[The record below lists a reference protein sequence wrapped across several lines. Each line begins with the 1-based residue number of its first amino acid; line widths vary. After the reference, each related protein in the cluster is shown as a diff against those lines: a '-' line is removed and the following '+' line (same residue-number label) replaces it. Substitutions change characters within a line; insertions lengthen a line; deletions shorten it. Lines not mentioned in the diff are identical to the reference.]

1 VVHRDIKPENIIF
14 LEGEPMLADFGI
26 ALAVKE
32 AGGDRLTQT
41 GLSLGT
47 PQYMSPEQATGERAL
62 DARSDVYS
70 LAAVLYEMLTGDP
83 PVTGATAQAI
93 IAKLMTERP
102 TGIRVVRETVPEAVE
117 AMVFKGLAKT
127 PADRPASA
135 AAFASGLDT
144 AMSASPVHGGRSAPK
159 WAIAGGASLVLV
171 AAAIMMW
178 VGRGAVDDGAG
189 TVPPDLDP
197 GQQVSF
203 VGNVG
208 KFALAPDD
216 RTVAYFT
223 PDQQRVE
230 LLDID
235 GGGTQTLYTAP
246 SGTVLEDL
254 QWSADGSRLYLTVF
268 PRGNRIF
275 SIPRLGGTPREELQF
290 PNLISLNG
298 HSVRALDEG
307 RWLVTGSSNTFHIGN
322 DQTGLR
328 AVGTRLEGP
337 GTFTIPSV
345 TSVTPSMATPSPDG
359 AWLAFSGVDSAAR
372 AIGGIVSLRPGTL
385 GQIAMQWPDLIPV
398 GWSADGRMLVVQRP
412 VADGI
417 SDLLRVEFDPAAGRA
432 RGAPVLFY
440 PRLVADAITL
450 STKGDRIVYVT
461 GAKVTN
467 LREIA
472 LDGTPALD
480 DNPVRMV
487 TQGTA
492 TWVMGLFLPG
502 GDVLGIQHRN
512 GRLEARR
519 FDAAGRSE
527 VLLQRPDTAMRL
539 SHAISND
546 GRLLA
551 LATQDTA
558 GVVTLNLH
566 EMGTARVRRIP
577 LPLGPSRLAWSADD
591 RFLAAMTM
599 TSADQIM
606 VVDVVAEQAKLVTLQ
621 CGTRCEFAWE
631 NVAVGDA
638 WPLVAIT
645 SEVDTWIANVET
657 GALRHLVENTWYVN
671 GWINDWIYFIRAGGQ
686 TEYPGMTLYRI
697 PVAGGVE
704 QHILNLPLDCDLES
718 NVSLSPDGARLLCVV
733 NQSQR
738 DLHVIANLGVPR

>member
-1 VVHRDIKPENIIF
+1 MIERLRTSLADRYRLERELGAGGMATVYLAHDLKHERDVAIKVLHPDLGAALGAERFLAEIKITARLDHPHILTLIDSGAADGLLYYVLPYVRGETLRARLQRERQLDIEEAIAITRDIASALEYAHRQGVVHRDIKPENIIF

-337 GTFTIPSV
+337 PVSPLPWRLPPPMGRGWPSLGW
-345 TSVTPSMATPSPDG
+345 TP
-359 AWLAFSGVDSAAR
+359 
-372 AIGGIVSLRPGTL
+372 
-385 GQIAMQWPDLIPV
+385 Q
-398 GWSADGRMLVVQRP
+398 
-412 VADGI
+412 
-417 SDLLRVEFDPAAGRA
+417 
-432 RGAPVLFY
+432 
-440 PRLVADAITL
+440 
-450 STKGDRIVYVT
+450 
-461 GAKVTN
+461 
-467 LREIA
+467 
-472 LDGTPALD
+472 
-480 DNPVRMV
+480 PVRSAELCRSAPARSV
-487 TQGTA
+487 R
-492 TWVMGLFLPG
+492 LPCS
-502 GDVLGIQHRN
+502 
-512 GRLEARR
+512 GR
-519 FDAAGRSE
+519 
-527 VLLQRPDTAMRL
+527 T
-539 SHAISND
+539 
-546 GRLLA
+546 
-551 LATQDTA
+551 
-558 GVVTLNLH
+558 
-566 EMGTARVRRIP
+566 
-577 LPLGPSRLAWSADD
+577 
-591 RFLAAMTM
+591 
-599 TSADQIM
+599 
-606 VVDVVAEQAKLVTLQ
+606 
-621 CGTRCEFAWE
+621 
-631 NVAVGDA
+631 
-638 WPLVAIT
+638 
-645 SEVDTWIANVET
+645 
-657 GALRHLVENTWYVN
+657 
-671 GWINDWIYFIRAGGQ
+671 
-686 TEYPGMTLYRI
+686 
-697 PVAGGVE
+697 
-704 QHILNLPLDCDLES
+704 
-718 NVSLSPDGARLLCVV
+718 
-733 NQSQR
+733 
-738 DLHVIANLGVPR
+738 